1 MRLGK
6 AKVLSFVIV
15 GMFIGSSILSIYATD
30 SDTFYLTYDE
40 NGSNYQVSSI
50 SGGLGVTVTIDNLGT
65 NDGENIDWIITLD
78 GFVLVGDKIQGT
90 ISAIPAGGRTTISS
104 GFVFGFGSATITIMV
119 DGVPTRAK
127 ATILGP
133 LVVGAYLLQPSE
145 PPILSIEPIAPVK
158 TNVLA
163 ITINTGEVTL
173 GTQQPYDAQPGD
185 EIVQT
190 NQQRWIVR
198 NGETIGALVGE
209 AGDIMFTFDELNG
222 LYAGDYLPVNP
233 EEIEIETSQNGQNY
247 SFHPTKI
254 SRKTRPTNL
263 ARIDVWEFDAP
274 LCHTLYLHLPNNLQ
288 EGNMYSIHFAD
299 ENLGSINYTHLP
311 RDLHSEVVHVS
322 QLGFRPDDPVK
333 IAFLSSWMGDG
344 GAVDYIEGMTFEVID
359 DETDESV
366 FTGFT
371 ELALSKEEAED
382 EYGINYAGTDVY
394 YMDFSSLKQPGQY
407 RAYVQGIGCSLS
419 FLIGDDVWQEAFRTS
434 VRGMYHQ
441 RSGIE
446 LGPPYTDFERP
457 RSFHPDDGVVV
468 YASTTPLMDT
478 GNGLKEGANNFE
490 DLVAGKTDEIVPNA
504 WGGTMDAGDWDRRI
518 QHLGASRLLL
528 ELAQF
533 FPTFASDLNLNIPE
547 SKTIL
552 PDIVDEALWN
562 VDFYK
567 RLQTPEGGIRGGIE
581 SEEHPCQG
589 ELSWQESLTVMAYAP
604 GPWSSFVYA
613 GVAARASLVVQS
625 YDPERADEYL
635 QSALRAMEWAEN
647 ELPNRSDLNDPH
659 QVNDS
664 RNLAAA
670 ELYRVT
676 GDERWHQLF
685 LNTTMFID
693 PDADVCVWQSHD
705 QTDAAW
711 VYVVTQNRS
720 VDEQI
725 IENCY
730 NALIRDADQREQ
742 MAGSTSYR
750 FTKRPWHPVIG
761 GIFSSPLE
769 SVPLVHAHMLTG
781 EERYLVAAILSS
793 QMGSGAN
800 PLNLCYTTGVGNN
813 YPDNVLHIDS
823 RLRGLPSPL
832 GFTILGPIDY
842 TIFYEE
848 LGLEILNPYIYPKM
862 NQWPIA
868 EFFFDVF
875 WVPMMSEFTIQTP
888 MASNMYVWGYLA
900 ARP

>member
-1 MRLGK
+1 MMRLSK
-6 AKVLSFVIV
+6 AKVFNFVII
-15 GMFIGSSILSIYATD
+15 GMFIVSSIFPIHTAD

-40 NGSNYQVSSI
+40 NGPNYQVSSI

-104 GFVFGFGSATITIMV
+104 GFVFGFGSVTITIMV

-133 LVVGAYLLQPSE
+133 LVVGTYLLQPSE

-190 NQQRWIVR
+190 DQHRWIVR

-222 LYAGDYLPVNP
+222 LYVGDYLPVNP
-233 EEIEIETSQNGQNY
+233 EEVEIETSQNGQNY
-247 SFHPTKI
+247 SFHPMKI

-263 ARIDVWEFDAP
+263 ARIDAWEFDAP

-344 GAVDYIEGMTFEVID
+344 GAVDYVEGMTFEVID

-394 YMDFSSLKQPGQY
+394 YMDFSSLQQPGQY
-407 RAYVQGIGCSLS
+407 RVYVQDIGCSLS

-478 GNGLKEGANNFE
+478 GNGLKEGADNFE
-490 DLVAGKTDEIVPNA
+490 DLVAGKTDEIVPDA

-518 QHLGASRLLL
+518 QHLDASRLLL

-533 FPTFASDLNLNIPE
+533 FPTFASDLDLNIPE
-547 SKTIL
+547 SKNIL

-581 SEEHPCQG
+581 SEEHPRQG

-685 LNTTMFID
+685 LNTTAFTD
-693 PDADVCVWQSHD
+693 PDADVYVWQSHD
-705 QTDAAW
+705 QADAAW

-761 GIFSSPLE
+761 GVFSSPLE
-769 SVPLVHAHMLTG
+769 SVPLVHAHVLTG
-781 EERYLVAAILSS
+781 EERYLVAAILSA
-793 QMGSGAN
+793 QMGAGAN
-800 PLNLCYTTGVGNN
+800 PLNLCYTTGVGSN

-823 RLRGLPSPL
+823 RIRGLPSPL
-832 GFTILGPIDY
+832 GFTVLGPIDH
-842 TIFYEE
+842 TIFYEA
-848 LGLEILNPYIYPKM
+848 LEVLNPYIYPKM

-900 ARP
+900 ARS